1 MKKAILLFTFFLL
14 NIVSFNPKTNAQVD
28 LYIGKL
34 NVYVTEYGRIAI
46 YTMPDTIRQIYRV
59 TTLVGTG
66 EDAVFDYDNDIEIEE
81 DTQLLTNPSFGDYEI
96 YGSFNNDYSGL
107 PPSIFQKQNV
117 YCWQDQNFIIA
128 KYTLISRETNAI
140 DVIVGLD
147 IITEVEGEYSG
158 GDTVTY
164 STDSKIL
171 TVKKTEAVGFKSL
184 NNDFKSLKSFVWYD
198 DYQIDSSYNSWLN
211 YNSYD
216 SPFVINP
223 TDPVVDAPVLIPA
236 YNSRTIAS
244 GDSVIIYLAIAY
256 GETEEAMLA
265 NLELAQ
271 QKYNLLTDVKLENK
285 NIPSEFSLNQNYP
298 NPFNPST
305 TISFG
310 LPEKSEITLKVYNML
325 GEEVVQIINQTL
337 DAGNHSVNFDASML
351 PSGMYVYSLQTNK
364 QFLTKKMFCTKRL
377 KQKYLSLENIWKT

>member
-1 MKKAILLFTFFLL
+1 MKKAILIIIFFLL
-14 NIVSFNPKTNAQVD
+14 NFLSINNNTNAQVD

-66 EDAVFDYDNDIEIEE
+66 EDEVFDYDNDVEIEE
-81 DTQLLTNPSFGDYEI
+81 DTQLLTNPTFGDFEI

-117 YCWQDQNFIIA
+117 YCWQDQNYIIA

-140 DVIVGLD
+140 DAIVGLD
-147 IITEVEGEYSG
+147 IITEVEGTYDG
-158 GDTVTY
+158 GDTVKY
-164 STDSKIL
+164 DSDSKVL

-184 NNDFKSLKSFVWYD
+184 NNDFKSLKAFVWYE
-198 DYQIDSSYNSWLN
+198 DYQVDSSYNSWLN

-216 SPFVINP
+216 SPFIINE

-236 YNSRTIAS
+236 YNSRTIAA
-244 GDSVIIYLAIAY
+244 GDSVVIYLAIAY

-265 NLELAQ
+265 SLAQ
-271 QKYNLLTDVKLENK
+271 AQEKYDMLTDVKSDIK
-285 NIPSEFSLNQNYP
+285 NLPSAYSLNQNYP

-310 LPEKSEITLKVYNML
+310 LPEKSEVTLKIYNML
-325 GEEVVQIINQTL
+325 GEEVAQILNQTL
-337 DAGNHSVNFDASML
+337 DAGNHSIDFDASL
-351 PSGMYVYSLQTNK
+351 LSSGMYVYSLQTKN
-364 QFLTKKMFCTKRL
+364 QFITKKM
-377 KQKYLSLENIWKT
+377 SLIK